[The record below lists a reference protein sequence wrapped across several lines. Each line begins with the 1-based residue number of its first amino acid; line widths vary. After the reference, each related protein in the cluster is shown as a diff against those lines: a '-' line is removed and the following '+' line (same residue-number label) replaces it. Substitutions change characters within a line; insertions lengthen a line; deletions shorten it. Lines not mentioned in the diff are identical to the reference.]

1 LLGCKVEGCSNSSNL
16 IKPKTNAQKLKWI
29 KALQLPEKKPV
40 KRENYRVCRMH
51 FAENSFRDPSGKFG
65 IRQKS
70 VVFEDAIPTKFL
82 KAGSRFGGPK
92 IKGSGSSSQILPGP
106 TIFGRTQEGGHGSTR
121 LKQVDVDTKTE
132 YDDRQIQ
139 PGPTICGR
147 TQEGGHGSARPI
159 QVDVET
165 QTEYTQTEYDDRQTS
180 LEKKLDKLYD
190 VIDVCRQ
197 MMTETYRQVKERSD
211 SLPASLLYRLETQIE
226 WLKKHKRRK
235 RIGKIAVN
243 NLAGSSKGI
252 QISPN
257 NVSSPEAVFM
267 DTSSSEPS
275 VDEPEIKQEY
285 DTVDPLAVVMK
296 KEPDE
301 DDFYSNDLELED
313 NLAEVKQEQD

>member
-1 LLGCKVEGCSNSSNL
+1 MVSKCKVEGCSNSSNL
-16 IKPKTNAQKLKWI
+16 ITPKTNAQKLKWV

-121 LKQVDVDTKTE
+121 LKQVDVDTK
-132 YDDRQIQ
+132 
-139 PGPTICGR
+139 
-147 TQEGGHGSARPI
+147 
-159 QVDVET
+159 
-165 QTEYTQTEYDDRQTS
+165 TEYTQTEYDDRQTS

-301 DDFYSNDLELED
+301 DDFYSNDLEFED
-313 NLAEVKQEQD
+313 NLAQIKQEKD